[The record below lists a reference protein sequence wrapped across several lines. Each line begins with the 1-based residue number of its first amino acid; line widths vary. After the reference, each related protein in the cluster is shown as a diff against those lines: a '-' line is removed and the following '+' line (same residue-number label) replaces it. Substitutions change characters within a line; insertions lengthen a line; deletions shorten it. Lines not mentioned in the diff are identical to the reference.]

1 MKWPIESALR
11 CSLSS
16 AFVGSSNP
24 APEGIVLCTAS
35 MGKIAFV
42 FPGQGSQKVGMGRET
57 FDVSDAAR
65 AVFDEAD
72 EALGEALSRLCFE
85 GPEDELNL
93 TANTQP
99 AVLATSIAILR
110 ALDAPFD
117 VVAGHSLGEY
127 SAHVAAGTLGLTDAV
142 RLVRKRGQYM
152 QEAVPFGEGAMA
164 AVLKADRT
172 LVERICAEVPGLVE
186 AVNYNSPQ
194 QIVIAG
200 ETAAV
205 REAGT
210 KLKEAGARASTL
222 PVSAPFHSSLMEPA
236 EERLREYMEQIE
248 FSNPSVPVYVN
259 VNAQPVTHAAEAKEA
274 LLSQVSRPVL
284 WDESVR
290 AMIDDG
296 VSLFV
301 EVGPGR
307 VLSGLLVRI
316 DRGAGR
322 VSVQGP
328 SDFAAARDA
337 IAAAR
342 AG

>member
-1 MKWPIESALR
+1 
-11 CSLSS
+11 
-16 AFVGSSNP
+16 
-24 APEGIVLCTAS
+24 
-35 MGKIAFV
+35 MGKVAFV
-42 FPGQGSQKVGMGRET
+42 FPGQGSQKVGMGRAAFE
-57 FDVSDAAR
+57 SSELAR

-72 EALGEALSRLCFE
+72 EALGEPISKLCFE
-85 GPEDELNL
+85 GPEESLQL

-99 AVLATSIAILR
+99 AVLTASIAILR

-127 SAHVAAGTLGLTDAV
+127 SAHVAAGTLGLADAV

-152 QEAVPFGEGAMA
+152 QEAVPYGEGAMA

-205 REAGT
+205 SKAGI
-210 KLKEAGARASTL
+210 KLKEAGARSSTL
-222 PVSAPFHSSLMEPA
+222 PVSAPFHSTLMEPA
-236 EERLREYMEQIE
+236 EERLREDIE
-248 FSNPSVPVYVN
+248 AIAFSEPRVPVYVN
-259 VNAQPVTHAAEAKEA
+259 VDATPLSDLGALKEA
-274 LLSQVSRPVL
+274 LIRQVSRPVL
-284 WDESVR
+284 WEESVR
-290 AMIDDG
+290 RMIDDG

-307 VLSGLLVRI
+307 VLSGLLARI
-316 DRGAGR
+316 DKRAGR

-328 SDFAAARDA
+328 SDFDAAREA
-337 IAAAR
+337 IEEAQAR
-342 AG
+342 

>member
-1 MKWPIESALR
+1 
-11 CSLSS
+11 
-16 AFVGSSNP
+16 
-24 APEGIVLCTAS
+24 
-35 MGKIAFV
+35 MGKVAFV
-42 FPGQGSQKVGMGRET
+42 FPGQGSQKVGMGREA
-57 FDVSDAAR
+57 FDTSDAAR
-65 AVFDEAD
+65 AVFEEAD
-72 EALGEALSRLCFE
+72 EALGEDLSRLCFE
-85 GPEDELNL
+85 GPEEDLKL

-99 AVLATSIAILR
+99 AVLTASIAILR
-110 ALDAPFD
+110 ALDASFD

-127 SAHVAAGTLGLTDAV
+127 SAHVAAGTLELADAV

-152 QEAVPFGEGAMA
+152 QEAVPYGEGSMA
-164 AVLKADRT
+164 AVLKADRG

-200 ETAAV
+200 ETSAV
-205 REAGT
+205 SEAGT
-210 KLKEAGARASTL
+210 KLQQAGARASTL

-236 EERLREYMEQIE
+236 EARLREDVDRIE
-248 FSNPSVPVYVN
+248 FSDPRVPVYVN
-259 VNAQPVTHAAEAKEA
+259 VDATPIRDAAAAKGA
-274 LLSQVSRPVL
+274 LIRQVSRPVL
-284 WDESVR
+284 WEESVR
-290 AMIDDG
+290 NMIDDG

-316 DRGAGR
+316 DRRVGR

-328 SDFAAARDA
+328 SDFAAAKDA
-337 IAAAR
+337 IAEVR